1 MSENAP
7 TPSKLKVIIG
17 GVTGRMG
24 RAAAKAILAD
34 SQLELCGG
42 FASKGNPGCGKDLA
56 KLPGVAAESTGILVS
71 NEIKTCLAEVKP
83 DVYLDFT
90 KAGIADENVKVA
102 FEHGVSPVIGT
113 SGVTP
118 ELFERWS
125 KLSKESG
132 VSGLV
137 VPNFSLGAVL
147 MMEFAKQAARV
158 FNQTEIVELHH
169 AGKADAPSGTAIYTL
184 QKMAAEGNNFNPVTV
199 QEKELIAGARG
210 GKHESGIRVH
220 SLRLPGLISHQ
231 EVFFGS
237 EGELLTV
244 KHDSFNTECFTKG
257 ILLALKQVRY
267 LSGFYIGLE
276 NLLPG
281 LGGTGK

>member
-1 MSENAP
+1 MSDSAE
-7 TPSKLKVIIG
+7 SKVKVVIG

-24 RAAAKAILAD
+24 RAAVRAILED
-34 SQLELCGG
+34 PQLALCGG
-42 FASKGNPGCGKDLA
+42 FASKGNPRCGEDLA
-56 KLPGVAAESTGILVS
+56 RLAGGAAESTGILVS

-90 KAGIADENVKVA
+90 KAGVADENVKVA
-102 FEHGVSPVIGT
+102 FEHGVSPVVGT

-125 KLSKESG
+125 KISKESG
-132 VSGLV
+132 VPGLV

-169 AGKADAPSGTAIYTL
+169 MGKVDAPSGTAMYTL
-184 QKMAAEGNNFNPVTV
+184 QKMAAQGDNFNPVVV
-199 QEKELIAGARG
+199 QEKELIPGSRG
-210 GKHESGIRVH
+210 GKHDSGIRVH
-220 SLRLPGLISHQ
+220 SMRLPGLISHQ

-244 KHDSFNTECFTKG
+244 RHDSFNTECFTKG
-257 ILLALKQVRY
+257 ILLALKQVRT
-267 LSGFYIGLE
+267 LGGFFIGLE
-276 NLLPG
+276 NLLPW

>member
-1 MSENAP
+1 MSKSTQN
-7 TPSKLKVIIG
+7 KVKVVIG

-24 RAAAKAILAD
+24 RAAVRAILED
-34 SQLELCGG
+34 PQLTLCGG
-42 FASKGNPGCGKDLA
+42 FASKGNPSCGEDLA
-56 KLPGVAAESTGILVS
+56 LLAGGGTESTGILVS

-90 KAGIADENVKVA
+90 KAGAADENVKVA
-102 FEHGVSPVIGT
+102 FEHGVSPVVGT

-125 KLSKESG
+125 KISKESG
-132 VSGLV
+132 VPGLV

-147 MMEFAKQAARV
+147 MMEFAKQAAKV

-169 AGKADAPSGTAIYTL
+169 VGKVDAPSGTAMYTL
-184 QKMAAEGNNFNPVTV
+184 QKMAAQGDNFNPVVV
-199 QEKELIAGARG
+199 QEKELIPGSRG
-210 GKHESGIRVH
+210 GKHDSGIRVH
-220 SLRLPGLISHQ
+220 SMRLPGLISHQ
-231 EVFFGS
+231 EVFFAS

-244 KHDSFNTECFTKG
+244 RHDSFNTECFTKG
-257 ILLALKQVRY
+257 ILLALKQVRT
-267 LSGFYIGLE
+267 LGGFFIGLE

>member
-1 MSENAP
+1 MSANA
-7 TPSKLKVIIG
+7 SGKLKVIIG

-24 RAAAKAILAD
+24 RAAARAILEDA
-34 SQLELCGG
+34 QLELCGG
-42 FASKGNPGCGKDLA
+42 FASKGNPSYGQDLA
-56 KLPGVAAESTGILVS
+56 RLPGVAAESTGILVS

-90 KAGIADENVKVA
+90 KAGIADENVKVS
-102 FEHGVSPVIGT
+102 FEYGVSPVVGT

-125 KLSKESG
+125 KMSKESG
-132 VSGLV
+132 VPGLV

-158 FNQTEIVELHH
+158 FNQTEIVEMHH
-169 AGKADAPSGTAIYTL
+169 VGKVDAPSGTAMYTL
-184 QKMAAEGNNFNPVTV
+184 QKMAAQGDNFNPVIV
-199 QEKELIAGARG
+199 QEKELIPGSRG
-210 GKHESGIRVH
+210 GKHDSGIRVH

-244 KHDSFNTECFTKG
+244 KHDSFNTECFTRG
-257 ILLALKQVRY
+257 ILLALKQVRS
-267 LSGFYIGLE
+267 LGGFFIGLE